1 MMVAIARTNQMRSTC
16 LIGGVPAFAAQ
27 LKPKLARYGLSVDLH
42 CEEGRPPRDLPLG
55 YQV

>member
-1 MMVAIARTNQMRSTC
+1 MVAIARTNQMRSTC